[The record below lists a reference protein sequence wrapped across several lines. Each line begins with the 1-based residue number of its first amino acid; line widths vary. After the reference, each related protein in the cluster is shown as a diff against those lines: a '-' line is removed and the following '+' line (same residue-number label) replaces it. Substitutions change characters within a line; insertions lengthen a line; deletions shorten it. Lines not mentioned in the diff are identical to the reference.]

1 MTAMELYEML
11 NNAGVDFEVIEI
23 FEGARFLRVVV
34 EEETDEEL
42 TQLNKGETT

>member
-23 FEGARFLRVVV
+23 FDGSRFLRVVV

-42 TQLNKGETT
+42 SQ